1 MTPLGIA
8 VRLTIFILAV
18 LVATWIS
25 AALRDAMDL
34 HVMPDNEVAVHRT
47 IVVATVVF
55 IILLAIPFVPGAEI
69 GLTMLTVF
77 GAAIAPLV
85 YCATVTALM
94 LAYIIVDWSRL
105 VPTVIRAL
113 RAVRLT
119 KAANV
124 LEETALLSRE
134 AKMERLMQGGSP
146 RMLRFATRYR
156 YVAILIAINV
166 PGNFLIGGGGGIS
179 IMAGMSGLFA
189 PIPFLL
195 TVAIAVSPVPLAVMF
210 LGR

>member
-1 MTPLGIA
+1 MTPSGIA

-34 HVMPDNEVAVHRT
+34 HVMPDNEVAVHRM
-47 IVVATVVF
+47 IIVATGVF
-55 IILLAIPFVPGAEI
+55 IVLLAIPFVPGAEI

-85 YCATVTALM
+85 YCATVAALM
-94 LAYIIVDWSRL
+94 LAFVVGRL
-105 VPTVIRAL
+105 VPAPTVMRAL
-113 RAVRLT
+113 RSVRLNR
-119 KAANV
+119 AAAAF
-124 LEETALLSRE
+124 EEIAPLTRDERMA
-134 AKMERLMQGGSP
+134 RLMRGGSP
-146 RMLRFATRYR
+146 RLLRLATRYR

-179 IMAGMSGLFA
+179 MMAGMSGLFA

-195 TVAIAVSPVPLAVMF
+195 TVAIAVSPVPLAVML

>member
-8 VRLTIFILAV
+8 VRLAIFILAV

-34 HVMPDNEVAVHRT
+34 QVMPDNEIAVHRM
-47 IVVATVVF
+47 IIVATGVF
-55 IILLAIPFVPGAEI
+55 IVLLAIPFVPGAEI

-85 YCATVTALM
+85 YCATVSALM
-94 LAYIIVDWSRL
+94 LAYVTGRL
-105 VPTVIRAL
+105 VPAPTLIRAL
-113 RAVRLT
+113 RFVRLN
-119 KAANV
+119 KAAKA
-124 LEETALLSRE
+124 LEETAPLSRE
-134 AKMERLMQGGSP
+134 DKMALLMQGGSP
-146 RMLRFATRYR
+146 RLLRLATRYR
-156 YVAILIAINV
+156 YIAILIAINV

>member
-1 MTPLGIA
+1 MTPSGIA

-25 AALRDAMDL
+25 SALREAMDL
-34 HVMPDNEVAVHRT
+34 QVMPDNEIAVHRM
-47 IVVATVVF
+47 IVLATVVF
-55 IILLAIPFVPGAEI
+55 IVLLAIPFVPGAEI

-94 LAYIIVDWSRL
+94 LAYVVGRL
-105 VPTVIRAL
+105 VPAPTVARAL
-113 RAVRLT
+113 RSVRLG
-119 KAANV
+119 KAADA
-124 LEETALLSRE
+124 LEEAAALSGEDRM
-134 AKMERLMQGGSP
+134 ARLMRGGSP
-146 RMLRFATRYR
+146 RMLRLATRYR

-179 IMAGMSGLFA
+179 MMAGMSGIFA
-189 PIPFLL
+189 PLPFLL

>member
-34 HVMPDNEVAVHRT
+34 RIMPDNEVAVHRT

-94 LAYIIVDWSRL
+94 LAYVVGRL
-105 VPTVIRAL
+105 VPAPTVIRAL
-113 RAVRLT
+113 RSVRLT
-119 KAANV
+119 KAAKV